1 MSNSLIKQ
9 NQLTEEFFSIV
20 TDKSITSTFETLSKY
35 LSSIKTP
42 LSKTNKQK
50 IQSIINNTISEQL
63 RKLAFIQYFLMEKTN
78 SWGNGGEQQSKIGFC
93 RNLLKIPFEKTL
105 SNDDA
110 SAFMTLVREAGEEY
124 DILDASQS
132 SLQQQYNNFTI
143 KIGPLLFKVPDSIGL
158 NNLLTFIESDTHYYA
173 ARVGS
178 DHMFIF
184 GNYTKEDLDR
194 YEIIHLNDEIIRSPK
209 TIMAMAASNNSN
221 IIHIRKESLETI
233 FHQKWI
239 QCFQYGELD
248 ILDIGE
254 KDERN
259 ISEGIKQKALSLY
272 GINEEKDLHTRKEQF
287 LDDMKNTIL
296 FHEVGHGV
304 SLREIMSFEVG
315 SVSEASKLFGENIL
329 SSLLEFLA
337 DFCPQFGGLK
347 GAIQNMI
354 DISKTDPKRAEGMF
368 YMYFSDTWFFD
379 TEDEYMYSYSEMMA
393 LLMLKYINKDKSI
406 NWNKVQKD
414 VSYDPVKP
422 DDEEPSMVERVMNLL
437 TLQSGELKKMIGS
450 SKFKLSGPELKSFDY
465 VKNLTLD
472 SLKKNGVVDE
482 NDYGFMCKFWS
493 YLIEYC
499 KKLTPEKGEN
509 LVSFLKQEER
519 KTLQRM
525 FILSAGRKK
534 AEAYDFNHRKY
545 IMEQCKELGITL
557 TKE

>member
-1 MSNSLIKQ
+1 MPHSLIKK
-9 NQLTEEFFSIV
+9 NQLTENFFSIL
-20 TDKSITSTFETLSKY
+20 TDKSIMSSFETLHKY
-35 LSSIKTP
+35 LTSNKLA

-50 IQSIINNTISEQL
+50 IQTIVNNSISEQL
-63 RKLAFIQYFLMEKTN
+63 RKVAFIQYFLMEKTN
-78 SWGNGGEQQSKIGFC
+78 NWGNGGEQQSKIGFC
-93 RNLLKIPFEKTL
+93 RNLLKIPFEKSL
-105 SNDDA
+105 STDDA
-110 SAFMTLVREAGEEY
+110 TKFMTVVRDAGEDY
-124 DILDASQS
+124 DILDASQY
-132 SLQQQYNNFTI
+132 SLQQLYTNFTI
-143 KIGPLLFKVPDSIGL
+143 KIGSMSFKVSDSIEI
-158 NNLLTFIESDTHYYA
+158 NCLLKFIESDVHYYA
-173 ARVGS
+173 ARMGS

-184 GNYTKEDLDR
+184 ANYTKETLDR
-194 YEIIHLNDEIIRSPK
+194 YEIIHLNSEIIRSPK

-248 ILDIGE
+248 LLNIGE

-259 ISEGIKQKALSLY
+259 ISEGIKRKALSLY
-272 GINEEKDLHTRKEQF
+272 GINEERDLYKQKDQF
-287 LDDMKNTIL
+287 LSDMKNTIL

-347 GAIQNMI
+347 GAMQNMI
-354 DISKTDPKRAEGMF
+354 DISKNEPTRAEGMF

-379 TEDEYMYSYSEMMA
+379 TDDEYMYSYSEMMA
-393 LLMLKYINKDKSI
+393 LLMLKYIKKDGSV
-406 NWNKVQKD
+406 NWHTVQKD
-414 VSYDPVKP
+414 VSYHPIKT
-422 DDEEPSMVERVMNLL
+422 DDDEPSMVERVMNLL
-437 TLQSGELKKMIGS
+437 TVQSGELKKMIGS
-450 SKFKLSGPELKSFDY
+450 SKFKLSGPDLKSFEY
-465 VKNLTLD
+465 IKTLTLN
-472 SLKKNGVVDE
+472 SLKKSSVVDE

-499 KKLTPEKGEN
+499 KKLSPDKGAN
-509 LVSFLKQEER
+509 ILSFLKQEER

-534 AEAYDFNHRKY
+534 AEAYHFNHRKY
-545 IMEQCKELGITL
+545 IMEQCKIRGIIL
-557 TKE
+557 IK